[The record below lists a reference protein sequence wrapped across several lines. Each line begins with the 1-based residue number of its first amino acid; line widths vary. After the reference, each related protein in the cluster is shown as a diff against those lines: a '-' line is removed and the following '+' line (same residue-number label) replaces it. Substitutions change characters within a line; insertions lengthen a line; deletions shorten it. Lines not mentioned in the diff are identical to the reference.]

1 MKEADEHVRFAV
13 PQAVPPPVYR
23 TACHGHVSLYVTA
36 NKPAGGKNKTQI
48 KHFPGSGL
56 RVVGCKR
63 FVFCFVLIYVLCFV
77 QPCHSIPK
85 QNPAPDLYHVPDPIS
100 PTHDTFRRG
109 KLPSHNG
116 HKIDALDDA
125 MPPGAAAW
133 QGWQHAPFYCGTLC
147 T

>member
-1 MKEADEHVRFAV
+1 MNGGGNQTRGQTQANQQTPGQGRAPSLRQEGFICRMCTWKLEKEIIRD
-13 PQAVPPPVYR
+13 
-23 TACHGHVSLYVTA
+23 
-36 NKPAGGKNKTQI
+36 
-48 KHFPGSGL
+48 
-56 RVVGCKR
+56 
-63 FVFCFVLIYVLCFV
+63 
-77 QPCHSIPK
+77 SIPQ

-133 QGWQHAPFYCGTLC
+133 QGWQHAPFYCGTLHM
-147 T
+147 